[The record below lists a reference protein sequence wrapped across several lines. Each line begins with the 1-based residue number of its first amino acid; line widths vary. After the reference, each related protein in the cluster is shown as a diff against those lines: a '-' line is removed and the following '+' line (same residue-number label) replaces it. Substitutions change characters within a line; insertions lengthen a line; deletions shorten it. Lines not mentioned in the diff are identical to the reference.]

1 MTEGATTDVTLRR
14 NVWRCIFHLHT
25 SCIIAFDDLLL
36 VAIKRFNKLPE
47 ANNIDNENMSEK
59 KETTKHLTETLPL
72 FYILGLYG
80 QLTNILEA
88 FTMKI
93 MSFVAVNFSGTPLLQ
108 RTFEGNSKTG
118 IKWFRKVQLIT
129 SAHCCFASK
138 MTEFIQFLASVN
150 A

>member
-1 MTEGATTDVTLRR
+1 M
-14 NVWRCIFHLHT
+14 
-25 SCIIAFDDLLL
+25 LL
-36 VAIKRFNKLPE
+36 VAIKCFNKLPE

-80 QLTNILEA
+80 QSTNILEA

-93 MSFVAVNFSGTPLLQ
+93 MLFVAVNFSGTPLLQ

-118 IKWFRKVQLIT
+118 IK
-129 SAHCCFASK
+129 
-138 MTEFIQFLASVN
+138 
-150 A
+150 